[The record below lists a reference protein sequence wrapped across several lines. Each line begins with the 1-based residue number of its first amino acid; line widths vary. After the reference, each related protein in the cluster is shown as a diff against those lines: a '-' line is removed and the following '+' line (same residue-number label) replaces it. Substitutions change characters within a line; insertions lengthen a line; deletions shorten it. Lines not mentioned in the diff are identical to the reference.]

1 MPSRKPSPGLGPPSK
16 RRRDGLDRTSTPQPQ
31 VPASSTQVTAV
42 GSKGGTAPRV
52 EPTEPVAA
60 EAVANGARI
69 AFETCDPM
77 LDIDRLVA
85 AVPEADADL
94 VRTIVAAHA
103 QLSDRIVPKAS
114 ASHAVVA
121 PLLVALRALEHALV
135 LATTNASV
143 AAKSRRRLV
152 SAAALIVITGG
163 ASDGV
168 MNKLLDVSPV
178 AHAVQRTLTSFV
190 PIYRAARTTREVR
203 TLWDTISVVLSP
215 LLPRLPNLEEG
226 ARRLLIQAAVRAF
239 LPRAHPK
246 RTPGEWPTHM
256 RALLKAGG
264 IDVGE
269 GDSLKVSLHNYQ
281 KTLTDYR

>member
-1 MPSRKPSPGLGPPSK
+1 MPILSGPSSLHTRSSPIGSCPRPQRLTPWSHPYSSPFVP
-16 RRRDGLDRTSTPQPQ
+16 LST
-31 VPASSTQVTAV
+31 
-42 GSKGGTAPRV
+42 RW
-52 EPTEPVAA
+52 
-60 EAVANGARI
+60 
-69 AFETCDPM
+69 F
-77 LDIDRLVA
+77 
-85 AVPEADADL
+85 
-94 VRTIVAAHA
+94 
-103 QLSDRIVPKAS
+103 
-114 ASHAVVA
+114 
-121 PLLVALRALEHALV
+121 LRQR
-135 LATTNASV
+135 NASV